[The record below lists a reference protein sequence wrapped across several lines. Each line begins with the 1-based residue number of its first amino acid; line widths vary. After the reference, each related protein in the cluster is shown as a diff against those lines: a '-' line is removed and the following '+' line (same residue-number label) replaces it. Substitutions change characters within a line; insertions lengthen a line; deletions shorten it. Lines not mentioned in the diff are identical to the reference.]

1 MHKEY
6 PNKIS
11 HTLQSDE
18 DVRPPR
24 DLYPSFYGCYD
35 WHSSVHGHWLLTR
48 LARLYPEN
56 DLSTESIVKL
66 NKSLTAENLIEET
79 NYIKGKGRAAFER
92 PYGIAWL
99 LQLAAELEEWNNES
113 ANLWRENIK
122 PLEEILSQ
130 RIEDWLPKLTY
141 PVRSGQHSQTAFA
154 LGLIIDWARTTG
166 NVDLALLIE
175 ERSIDYFANDK
186 DCPISYEPSGADFLS
201 PCLAEADLMRRVLQP
216 QDFSA
221 WLSDFISIPIEE
233 NVNWLEPAIVSDPS
247 DPKLAHL
254 DGLNLS
260 RAWML
265 EGIAS
270 GLPSDDPRIRSLLR
284 AAEKHADTG
293 LAAVTGEYYE
303 GGHWLGSFATYLVTQ
318 RGL

>member
-1 MHKEY
+1 M
-6 PNKIS
+6 
-11 HTLQSDE
+11 
-18 DVRPPR
+18 
-24 DLYPSFYGCYD
+24 
-35 WHSSVHGHWLLTR
+35 
-48 LARLYPEN
+48 
-56 DLSTESIVKL
+56 
-66 NKSLTAENLIEET
+66 
-79 NYIKGKGRAAFER
+79 
-92 PYGIAWL
+92 
-99 LQLAAELEEWNNES
+99 QLAAELEEWNNES

-122 PLEEILSQ
+122 PLEEILSH

-221 WLSDFISIPIEE
+221 WLSDFIIIPIEE